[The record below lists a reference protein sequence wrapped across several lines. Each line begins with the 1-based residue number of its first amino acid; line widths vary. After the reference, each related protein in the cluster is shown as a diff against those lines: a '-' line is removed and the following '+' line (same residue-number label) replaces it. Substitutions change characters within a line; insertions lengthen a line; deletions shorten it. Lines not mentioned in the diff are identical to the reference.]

1 MATEYNDSVRLF
13 SDHKGSY
20 AHISEEEGTNV
31 RFTSDIH
38 MQCLSC
44 LMVLQTLSLPSSA
57 VCFSF
62 LFFFFLSSFLRHSR
76 ARTEPICFC
85 RNCSSDTRFWSLSR
99 LGETEESIRELKL
112 DSRLPLW
119 LRVLVRFRMAGLYSP
134 GENCFCNFTL
144 LFFSH
149 LFVLLSTG
157 LDWLSDYLLFTL

>member
-57 VCFSF
+57 VFFF
-62 LFFFFLSSFLRHSR
+62 LFFFFFFLNSFLRHSR

-134 GENCFCNFTL
+134 GENCFLYFL
-144 LFFSH
+144 SFLFFSF
-149 LFVLLSTG
+149 L
-157 LDWLSDYLLFTL
+157 

>member
-1 MATEYNDSVRLF
+1 MSALLQIFTCSV
-13 SDHKGSY
+13 
-20 AHISEEEGTNV
+20 
-31 RFTSDIH
+31 
-38 MQCLSC
+38 CLAD
-44 LMVLQTLSLPSSA
+44 LVVAVLG
-57 VCFSF
+57 CFFFSF
-62 LFFFFLSSFLRHSR
+62 LFFSFFFFFLNSFLRHSR
-76 ARTEPICFC
+76 ARTERICFC

-134 GENCFCNFTL
+134 GENCFCIFTL